1 MQSTPIWPAV
11 ICALLLSIASP
22 TSAQSAEPVLHIGGT
37 GGAYFLAEPGELVIE
52 LEKRD
57 TNRSGR
63 QADLRAVLVG
73 PDREVL
79 QDVTIPDDGQAKGSG
94 LGPVQTVRLATQ
106 VKRKG
111 VFGLNITVSNDRYG
125 TEVVW
130 GFRTNCPHY
139 LIETA
144 RGHRDARR
152 EEPIVLADP
161 DHPRDVCFLPRRG
174 EFGIEV
180 SLPTKDAQAPVVYDD
195 RDNLVKT
202 LAVSDDGKATATIP
216 ADRNRG
222 DAPWRLHLPCGKGEV
237 QIDGVTRWDDG
248 DSYPSLPLWTPDRSS
263 WFPLLEYRWL
273 LTPYRRTVYG
283 QAGSEKA
290 IEVRVHNN
298 ADEKR
303 VIRLQLEFPG
313 QPWKARLATD
323 EVTLGPKKA
332 REVAVRFTV
341 PDNQQAVCVRATPAE
356 SPDFSTYATLTVRP
370 GAAPIDRPL
379 KLPLTMK
386 PYEHENEQFGY
397 LPDYPVDNQV
407 CFDHENR
414 PYVNKG
420 SAIVALRDGK
430 WVETALASTATG
442 GDKELAGQRFSAASS
457 KIAFDPEGGVYLVA
471 RSGQMAALLHSAD
484 GGKTFAA
491 YAIPGRERSSRSF
504 DIEQFSG
511 HNGSDGPPPFIR
523 VTYIASDPKHF
534 WRRINDLELFVPRR
548 EGDSI
553 VMGEPILLSK
563 LCIGLAMHSGAPSSI
578 VSRGTKVHVT
588 WGEATDPEEKVPGV
602 PAYVVTYDRE
612 TKTLGKPALVGY
624 GAPANDVHNSPS
636 ITMDS
641 RGYLHVLAGTHGSP
655 FPYARSLKPNDAGG
669 GWTEAVPT
677 SADWRQTYIGLVCGA
692 DDSLHLACRIW
703 RTATEPHPA
712 SLHATLGH
720 LRKPADGPWEE
731 PQWLVVPPF
740 SEYSVF
746 YHRLTIDRL
755 GRLFLS
761 YDCWSTYWFY
771 RTDHPGDRRALMM
784 SSDGGEH
791 WKLVEAKDFV
801 Q

>member
-1 MQSTPIWPAV
+1 MHSSPPWFALPCV
-11 ICALLLSIASP
+11 LLLIPVGSSEGQA
-22 TSAQSAEPVLHIGGT
+22 AEPVLHIGGT

-57 TNRSGR
+57 LNRSGR
-63 QADLRAVLVG
+63 TADLRAVLVG
-73 PDREVL
+73 PDRHVL
-79 QDVTIPDDGQAKGSG
+79 QDVTIPDDGQARGSG
-94 LGPVQTVRLATQ
+94 LGPIQTARLTTQ
-106 VKRKG
+106 VKHKG

-125 TEVVW
+125 TEMVW

-152 EEPIVLADP
+152 EEPLVLADP
-161 DHPRDVCFLPRRG
+161 DRARDVCFLPRPA

-180 SLPTKDAQAPVVYDD
+180 SLPSKDAQAPVVYDD

-202 LAVSDDGKATATIP
+202 LTVSDDGKATATIP
-216 ADRNRG
+216 ADRKRG
-222 DAPWRLHLPCGKGEV
+222 DAPWRLHLPSGQGQVE
-237 QIDGVTRWDDG
+237 IDGVTRWNDG

-263 WFPLLEYRWL
+263 WFPLHKYRWL
-273 LTPYRRTVYG
+273 VTPYRRTVYG
-283 QAGSEKA
+283 QAGSEKTIA
-290 IEVRVHNN
+290 FRLNN
-298 ADEKR
+298 NSGEKQT
-303 VIRLQLEFPG
+303 IRLQLEFPG
-313 QPWKARLATD
+313 QPWKAQLATE
-323 EVTLGPKKA
+323 EVTLGGKKA
-332 REVAVRFTV
+332 QEVAVRFAV
-341 PDNQQAVCVRATPAE
+341 PDARQTVHVRATPVEAPE
-356 SPDFSTYATLTVRP
+356 FSTYATLTVRP
-370 GAAPIDRPL
+370 GTAPIDRPL
-379 KLPLTMK
+379 MLPLTIQ

-407 CFDHENR
+407 YFDYENR

-420 SAIVALRDGK
+420 SAIVALRDGR
-430 WVETALASTATG
+430 WVETSLRDTVTG
-442 GDKELAGQRFSAASS
+442 GDKDLADQRFATAST
-457 KIAFDPEGGVYLVA
+457 KIAFDSRGGVYLVA
-471 RSGQMAALLHSAD
+471 LAGRKAALLHSPD

-491 YAIPGRERSSRSF
+491 YAIPGREGSSRSF

-511 HNGSDGPPPFIR
+511 HNGSDGPPPIIR
-523 VTYIASDPKHF
+523 VTHTASDPNRI
-534 WRRINDLELFVPRR
+534 WRRINDLELFLPRQ

-553 VMGEPILLSK
+553 VMGEPILISK

-578 VSRGTKVHVT
+578 VSRGSKVHVA

-612 TKTLGKPALVGY
+612 TQTLGNPALVGY
-624 GAPANDVHNSPS
+624 GAPANDIHNSPS

-655 FPYARSLKPNDAGG
+655 FPYVKSLKPNDAGG
-669 GWTEAVPT
+669 GWTEPVPT
-677 SADWRQTYIGLVCGA
+677 SADWRQTYIGLVCGD

-703 RTATEPHPA
+703 RNATEPHPA

-771 RTDHPGDRRALMM
+771 RTDYPGNRRSLMM
-784 SSDGGEH
+784 SPDGGVH
-791 WKLVEAKDFV
+791 WKLVEGKDFL